1 MKYSG
6 GTVDDRAVKAAAG
19 SVLEG
24 GNGVRVGGWV
34 ISSHKG
40 PITADAQL
48 EGIKAE
54 LGTLAAPEQFYGE
67 NYLRLT
73 HEASGTC
80 ISFTALDALKGWLS
94 DKSEPVRVEAAAD
107 WLRSRQQDVQT
118 HAAQTLEYDWTYTT
132 SYPGTVG
139 AAGSA
144 SEDGGISGGSGGGG
158 GSGAQPAAAAAA
170 AGSGGAAAAAGAAPD
185 DQQQQGRQQQG
196 QQRRWEP
203 SGEAIPR
210 ALLTSRDPILYYDEL
225 PLYESEL
232 DDHGSSRM
240 SLKVRVMPRCWYVL
254 LRFWLRVDHV
264 LVRLRETRVFCQF
277 DSPPPPAARVLREVR
292 HHEGTFADLRAA
304 GAPAEGP
311 AYADAD
317 TASAALMAVAPLGVT
332 HYRQEQLL
340 L

>member
-1 MKYSG
+1 MKYTG
-6 GTVDDRAVKAAAG
+6 GTVDERAVKAAGG

-40 PITADAQL
+40 PITADAEL
-48 EGIKAE
+48 EALKAE

-80 ISFTALDALKGWLS
+80 ISFTALDALKGWLF
-94 DKSEPVRVEAAAD
+94 DKSEPVQVGAAED
-107 WLRSRQQDVQT
+107 WLRSRQQDVQA
-118 HAAQTLEYDWTYTT
+118 HAAQTLKYDWTYTT
-132 SYPGTVG
+132 SYMGTVG
-139 AAGSA
+139 TAGSA
-144 SEDGGISGGSGGGG
+144 SEDGSSNGGV
-158 GSGAQPAAAAAA
+158 AATAPPAAAATVPR
-170 AGSGGAAAAAGAAPD
+170 GAAAGAATGQ
-185 DQQQQGRQQQG
+185 QQQQGQAG
-196 QQRRWEP
+196 GRRWEP
-203 SGEAIPR
+203 SGDAIPR

-232 DDHGSSRM
+232 DDHGSSRVT
-240 SLKVRVMPRCWYVL
+240 LKVRVMPRCWYVL

-264 LVRLRETRVFCQF
+264 MVRLRETRVFCQF
-277 DSPPPPAARVLREVR
+277 DTSPPPAARVLREVR
-292 HHEGTFADLRAA
+292 YHEGTFTDLRAA

-317 TASAALMAVAPLGVT
+317 TAAAALMAVAPVGVA